1 MADTI
6 VGVQA
11 RNVPQAALVAG
22 KLVSVSPTIL
32 YGISGYNSG
41 PAQFVQLHDKASAG
55 VNAEVP
61 VHNIAVAAAANFS
74 IDFGVYG
81 MSFAN
86 GLYVGNSSTA
96 AALTAGAADCQ
107 FFARV
112 R

>member
-11 RNVPQAALVAG
+11 RNVPQAALAAG
-22 KLVSVSPTIL
+22 KVMSVSPTIL

-41 PAQFVQLHDKASAG
+41 PAQFIQLHDSASAPANG
-55 VNAEVP
+55 VVP
-61 VHNIAVAAAANFS
+61 VLNISVAATSNYS

-81 MSFAN
+81 MNFVN
-86 GLYVGNSSTA
+86 GLYVANSTTA
-96 AALTAGAADCQ
+96 PTLTAGAADCQ

>member
-11 RNVPQAALVAG
+11 RNVPQAALAAG
-22 KLVSVSPTIL
+22 KQVSVSPTIL

-41 PAQFVQLHDKASAG
+41 PAQFIQLHDKASAA

-61 VHNIAVAAAANFS
+61 AHSIAVAAAANFS

-81 MSFAN
+81 MNFIN
-86 GLYVGNSSTA
+86 GLYATNSSTA
-96 AALTAGAADCQ
+96 PTLTIGAADCQ